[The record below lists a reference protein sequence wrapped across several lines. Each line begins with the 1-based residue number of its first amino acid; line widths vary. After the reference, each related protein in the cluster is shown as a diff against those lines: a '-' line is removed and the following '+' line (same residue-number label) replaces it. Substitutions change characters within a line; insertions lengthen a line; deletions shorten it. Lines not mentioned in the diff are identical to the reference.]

1 LLLIAGARSLRAS
14 PAALWL
20 TVGLSVAVSVGT
32 DSTLGD
38 RARVAL
44 ARMLDRTGMRL
55 FAPYASEV
63 CPSPGP
69 VDTEAIIEI
78 LLATEASTR

>member
-32 DSTLGD
+32 DSVSRD
-38 RARVAL
+38 QARAAL
-44 ARMLDRTGMRL
+44 ARMLDQTGMRL
-55 FAPYASEV
+55 IAPYVSEV
-63 CPSPGP
+63 RPSPGP